1 MNIKNSQDRKFEI
14 LIKDNRSIS
23 ICNNEGFVEF
33 IHELD
38 PNYQIPSDKTIQQ
51 LIAELYNQIKIV
63 LTKKFSKNI
72 ISYSITTDLWT
83 ARSRNG
89 YIGITCSFIDNNFN
103 ICEAILAVQYVL
115 YPYTGDNICKVLRDI
130 GPHIISNWNLNDKVF
145 TIMTDNSFNIVKAE
159 KLINELTRFPCTAY
173 TLQFIVDK
181 GLIPAEVLIDIIVTG
196 ENQEVELQSVSSNSL
211 LARIFQDNVTHV
223 KVANYLALPKIHHD
237 DCPLTWWK
245 TNKTRFLVLSKLAR
259 KYLAIPATSTLSEK
273 LFSEAGNV
281 MTIKRTQLAPNMLEN
296 LVFCKKN
303 ELAFGWRDFSF
314 KY

>member
-1 MNIKNSQDRKFEI
+1 
-14 LIKDNRSIS
+14 
-23 ICNNEGFVEF
+23 
-33 IHELD
+33 
-38 PNYQIPSDKTIQQ
+38 
-51 LIAELYNQIKIV
+51 
-63 LTKKFSKNI
+63 
-72 ISYSITTDLWT
+72 
-83 ARSRNG
+83 
-89 YIGITCSFIDNNFN
+89 
-103 ICEAILAVQYVL
+103 
-115 YPYTGDNICKVLRDI
+115 
-130 GPHIISNWNLNDKVF
+130 
-145 TIMTDNSFNIVKAE
+145 
-159 KLINELTRFPCTAY
+159 
-173 TLQFIVDK
+173 
-181 GLIPAEVLIDIIVTG
+181 DIIVTG